1 MISRRFF
8 LKILGISFFAEAKM
22 EEDIDVLGCKLKK
35 DRLYRI
41 NEERMLFQWVRE
53 EGKDLYSVGFM
64 PILSALVYPLY
75 SVKIKPVGAEVEY
88 DGNIAVVEAGKRVST
103 FPSPLS
109 GKIVDKNSELEKD
122 PSSIIGDPYR
132 AWLVKIESKDKESL
146 RKLKRAEEIVDTVR
160 KIIIREQIE
169 CPPRR

>member
-22 EEDIDVLGCKLKK
+22 EEEMDVLGCKLKK

-41 NEERMLFQWVRE
+41 NEERMLFQWVKE
-53 EGKDLYSVGFM
+53 EGKELYSVGFM

-75 SVKIKPVGAEVEY
+75 SVKIKPVGTEVEY
-88 DGNIAVVEAGKRVST
+88 DGNLAVVEAGKRVST

-109 GKIVDKNSELEKD
+109 GRIVDKNSQLEKD
-122 PSSIIGDPYR
+122 PSPIISNPYQS
-132 AWLVKIESKDKESL
+132 WLVKIESKDKESL

-169 CPPRR
+169 CHSRK